1 MGVRTTTVSAQRTI
15 AERYQDAAELRRQ
28 VIERL
33 LKAHEGYFDIQRDY
47 QFCGRVF
54 PGYGEFHSVASSY
67 VLVKRAKLWEA
78 SAHEYL
84 FFLDTPWLDRAFL
97 DDAVG
102 FVTERGLEKVQLS
115 ANHMTF
121 SYPSASSNTP
131 CKAYTLCRSWRAT
144 PSAISPDS
152 SKWRM
157 ESSSTMRA
165 FESTASA

>member
-15 AERYQDAAELRRQ
+15 VERYQDAAECYQDAAELRRQ

-54 PGYGEFHSVASSY
+54 PGYGELHSVASSY
-67 VLVKRAKLWEA
+67 ALVKRAKLWEA

-102 FVTERGLEKVQLS
+102 FVPRGG
-115 ANHMTF
+115 
-121 SYPSASSNTP
+121 
-131 CKAYTLCRSWRAT
+131 WRRCSCPPT
-144 PSAISPDS
+144 
-152 SKWRM
+152 
-157 ESSSTMRA
+157 T
-165 FESTASA
+165 